1 MNVWKT
7 KVVVLALV
15 LTIKLVM
22 HQAVQYRS
30 AAKKK
35 VVEKKY
41 YWAINLTIDLN
52 LNDVRGSYK
61 RHG

>member
-7 KVVVLALV
+7 KVVLLPVV

-30 AAKKK
+30 EAKKK

-41 YWAINLTIDLN
+41 YWAINLTID
-52 LNDVRGSYK
+52 
-61 RHG
+61 